1 MRFNLSA
8 LPSWTRLAAG
18 AAGAVVMVGG
28 TVALTSAVTGSSLG
42 GGLGGGTAHLT
53 SLSPTPA
60 ASPSPSPS
68 ASGGGQARAA
78 SPAARAVAAAVL
90 EAEAQVLGV
99 QPQQLRAE
107 LRSGTT
113 LQALAGQRGLDE
125 SQFASRLA
133 ADARPLLDRDVQQGT
148 ITASQ
153 EQAVLA
159 RVARTVPNWD
169 RTPAP
174 TSRPPT
180 PTP

>member
-1 MRFNLSA
+1 MRFNLSV

-18 AAGAVVMVGG
+18 AAGAVAMVGG
-28 TVALTSAVTGSSLG
+28 TVALTSAVTGNSLG
-42 GGLGGGTAHLT
+42 GATDHLT
-53 SLSPTPA
+53 SASPSPA
-60 ASPSPSPS
+60 ASASPSPS
-68 ASGGGQARAA
+68 ASGGGQARTA

-99 QPQQLRAE
+99 PAQQLRSE

-148 ITASQ
+148 VTASQ
-153 EQAVLA
+153 EQAALA
-159 RVARTVPNWD
+159 RLARTVPNWD
-169 RTPAP
+169 RAPAAASP
-174 TSRPPT
+174 SPT

>member
-1 MRFNLSA
+1 MHFNLSA

-18 AAGAVVMVGG
+18 AASAVAMVGG
-28 TVALTSAVTGSSLG
+28 TVALTSAVTGNSLG
-42 GGLGGGTAHLT
+42 AATAHLT
-53 SLSPTPA
+53 SISPSPP
-60 ASPSPSPS
+60 SPSPSPS
-68 ASGGGQARAA
+68 ASGQAPAA

-90 EAEAQVLGV
+90 EAETQVLGV
-99 QPQQLRAE
+99 QPQQLRSE

-125 SQFASRLA
+125 SQFASQLA
-133 ADARPLLDRDVQQGT
+133 ADVRPLLDWDVQQGT

-159 RVARTVPNWD
+159 RLARTVPNWD
-169 RTPAP
+169 RTPAAISP
-174 TSRPPT
+174 SPT